1 MRVIGI
7 TGGVGS
13 GKSRVLAYIEEHF
26 LAIVCQADHV
36 AWELQKPGTACYN
49 QIVDAFGKGVL
60 YPDGS
65 IDRSKLGQIVFGDA
79 EKLQQLNKI
88 VHPAVK
94 SAILEFI
101 AAEAE
106 KGTEIFVLEAALL
119 LEAEYQNVCDELW
132 YVYTDEKVRRQR
144 LKKHRQYSDEKID
157 AIMRNQLSEVSFR
170 EHCQVVI
177 DNSGDFSDTCNQIEH
192 AMKV

>member
-1 MRVIGI
+1 MRIIGI

-26 LAIVCQADHV
+26 SASVCQADHV
-36 AWELQKPGTACYN
+36 AWDLQRPGTACYN
-49 QIVDAFGKGVL
+49 QIVDAFGQDIL

-79 EKLQQLNKI
+79 EKLQQLNQI

-101 AAEAE
+101 RTEAE

-132 YVYTDEKVRRQR
+132 YIYADEKVRRQR
-144 LKKHRQYSDEKID
+144 LKEHRQYSDEKID

-170 EHCQVVI
+170 EQCQVVI

>member
-65 IDRSKLGQIVFGDA
+65 IDRSKLGQIAFGDA

-170 EHCQVVI
+170 EQCQVVI

>member
-170 EHCQVVI
+170 EQCQVVI

>member
-1 MRVIGI
+1 MRIIGI

-26 LAIVCQADHV
+26 SAGVYQADHV
-36 AWELQKPGTACYN
+36 AWDLQRPGTACYN
-49 QIVDAFGKGVL
+49 QIVDAFGQDIL

-170 EHCQVVI
+170 EQCQVVI